1 MTEVVF
7 KKENDIIVSGS
18 IKGHSGYAPEGGD
31 IVCAAVSSV
40 SWCVLNGLESFLGEK
55 IKISQKDA
63 EITFEIEK
71 LDGEDKIKAEAL
83 LNSMDSFFTELAK
96 QYSDFISKSEV

>member
-1 MTEVVF
+1 MKIQF
-7 KKENDIIVSGS
+7 CISKIAGRKCFGRD
-18 IKGHSGYAPEGGD
+18 
-31 IVCAAVSSV
+31 
-40 SWCVLNGLESFLGEK
+40 EK

-83 LNSMDSFFTELAK
+83 LNSMDSFFTELSK

>member
-1 MTEVVF
+1 MTEIVL
-7 KKENDIIVSGS
+7 KKENGTIVSGS

-63 EITFEIEK
+63 VITFEVEK
-71 LDGEDKIKAEAL
+71 LDGEDKVKADAL
-83 LNSMDSFFTELAK
+83 LNSMEKFFDELSE